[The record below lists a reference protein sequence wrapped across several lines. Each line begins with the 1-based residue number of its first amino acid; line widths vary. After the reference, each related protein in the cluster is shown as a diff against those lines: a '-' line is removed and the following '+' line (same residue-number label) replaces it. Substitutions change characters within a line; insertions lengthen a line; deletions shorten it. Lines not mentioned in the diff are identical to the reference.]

1 MQLTP
6 LFLVPL
12 TLAMDIPLPLSTVSD
27 EPWRRLP
34 NQNLYRGDP
43 KPAHAKPNAISPL
56 NSEPQKSNE
65 WHQYGYEMRN
75 EDEEPSW
82 NYHPSSIA
90 PKTPYPPPFF
100 QARTHAK
107 LPSIRSI
114 FSEELSED
122 QNHAQAEIS
131 YQVSSPSTLAPI
143 TSDTRNSL
151 RRLQEQCSL
160 PSLKSVLPAEIFLS
174 KGQSHAVSETSYELT
189 RYQDKNTVGSDSSE
203 ASGLRHK
210 ERNTMPLRTI
220 YEVQTDRGG
229 ALVVPDVLAGENEV
243 KYSSPTLTY

>member
-27 EPWRRLP
+27 KPWRRLP

-43 KPAHAKPNAISPL
+43 EPAHAKPNAISPL
-56 NSEPQKSNE
+56 NSEPQKSND
-65 WHQYGYEMRN
+65 WHQYGYETRN
-75 EDEEPSW
+75 EDEEP
-82 NYHPSSIA
+82 
-90 PKTPYPPPFF
+90 
-100 QARTHAK
+100 
-107 LPSIRSI
+107 
-114 FSEELSED
+114 SED

-143 TSDTRNSL
+143 ISDTRNSL

-210 ERNTMPLRTI
+210 ERNTLPLRTI
-220 YEVQTDRGG
+220 YEVQTDRGA
-229 ALVVPDVLAGENEV
+229 ALAVPDVLAGENEV
-243 KYSSPTLTY
+243 NYSSPTLTY